1 MAGWLVSLCQPVS
14 VCVCLCVCVCVCPVV
29 QSVCRVTYCQASP
42 NPLASLHTTLS
53 RGTTCHP
60 QVQPTPFA
68 DQGTKTRPRH
78 GSEANLSLPK
88 SRSFK
93 IKALE
98 DKLAK
103 DLRTSP
109 KQATE
114 AHTEKYSF
122 PLKVRN
128 IKYPSVH
135 SLNSYCGP
143 RPVLL
148 LEDKTVDTF
157 SPCPRGGHIPVGGRG
172 PTELDG
178 AWTAGRG
185 QRLPREL

>member
-1 MAGWLVSLCQPVS
+1 MCM
-14 VCVCLCVCVCVCPVV
+14 CVCVCVCACVRGRGGALISVCPVV

-42 NPLASLHTTLS
+42 DPLASLHTTLS

-109 KQATE
+109 KQAME
-114 AHTEKYSF
+114 AHTGKTQLSTEGKKYKLSIHSF
-122 PLKVRN
+122 PQQPLWA
-128 IKYPSVH
+128 
-135 SLNSYCGP
+135 
-143 RPVLL
+143 
-148 LEDKTVDTF
+148 KT
-157 SPCPRGGHIPVGGRG
+157 CAALGR
-172 PTELDG
+172 
-178 AWTAGRG
+178 
-185 QRLPREL
+185 